1 MLARTIVPCKEGSTG
16 TGLKEVSAAC
26 LSSKRH
32 SQKPSLLFSSAVICL
47 SSLDTVTVSQLSI
60 LVPVSM
66 KKLELQLFPKKDEAL
81 MAHSGELCFESA
93 K

>member
-1 MLARTIVPCKEGSTG
+1 
-16 TGLKEVSAAC
+16 
-26 LSSKRH
+26 
-32 SQKPSLLFSSAVICL
+32 
-47 SSLDTVTVSQLSI
+47 
-60 LVPVSM
+60 M